1 MQMFGRKKKSPS
13 HRWGEKH
20 KITFLVCEVKGVYVY
35 KHADT
40 ANTGASLYPHETQSF
55 ALLTVL
61 DESVTMPHL
70 AVGEI
75 ACQWQ
80 VAGRWGSCRSKWSIL
95 LKLFYPDSGLV
106 FCNFPFGGCARWMC
120 SVSVHELALE
130 EKKTKHWQVFV
141 AMCDQIAPR
150 GMRSAW
156 TRASMFSLVF
166 FGWLFFAPT

>member
-1 MQMFGRKKKSPS
+1 MVSAVVCWLIAPSTLFSSYELNVDAGKCRCLGEKKKSPS

-75 ACQWQ
+75 ACQ
-80 VAGRWGSCRSKWSIL
+80 
-95 LKLFYPDSGLV
+95 
-106 FCNFPFGGCARWMC
+106 
-120 SVSVHELALE
+120 
-130 EKKTKHWQVFV
+130 
-141 AMCDQIAPR
+141 
-150 GMRSAW
+150 
-156 TRASMFSLVF
+156 
-166 FGWLFFAPT
+166 

>member
-1 MQMFGRKKKSPS
+1 MWTQVNADVWEKKKSPS

-20 KITFLVCEVKGVYVY
+20 KITFLVCDVKGVYVY

-75 ACQWQ
+75 ACQ
-80 VAGRWGSCRSKWSIL
+80 
-95 LKLFYPDSGLV
+95 
-106 FCNFPFGGCARWMC
+106 
-120 SVSVHELALE
+120 
-130 EKKTKHWQVFV
+130 
-141 AMCDQIAPR
+141 
-150 GMRSAW
+150 
-156 TRASMFSLVF
+156 
-166 FGWLFFAPT
+166 

>member
-1 MQMFGRKKKSPS
+1 MKLK
-13 HRWGEKH
+13 
-20 KITFLVCEVKGVYVY
+20 VVYVY

-75 ACQWQ
+75 ACRWQ

-106 FCNFPFGGCARWMC
+106 FCNFPFGGCAQCLCMNWLWR
-120 SVSVHELALE
+120 
-130 EKKTKHWQVFV
+130 KKKKHWQVFV

-150 GMRSAW
+150 GIRSAW

-166 FGWLFFAPT
+166 LVGCFLHPLSHIFTRRLWFCF

>member
-1 MQMFGRKKKSPS
+1 MKLK
-13 HRWGEKH
+13 
-20 KITFLVCEVKGVYVY
+20 VVYVY

-55 ALLTVL
+55 ALL
-61 DESVTMPHL
+61 TMPHL

-130 EKKTKHWQVFV
+130 EKKKHWQVFV

-166 FGWLFFAPT
+166 LVGCFLHPLSHIFTRRLWFCF